1 MSSSARRRR
10 KADGQM
16 RPAGSLQR
24 VLQWKPYSM
33 ECGRTMAGMSKK
45 LEMINIEPYI
55 PELIG
60 FLRMKED

>member
-1 MSSSARRRR
+1 
-10 KADGQM
+10 
-16 RPAGSLQR
+16 
-24 VLQWKPYSM
+24 
-33 ECGRTMAGMSKK
+33 MAGMSKK